1 MGIYG
6 YSGSDSVAGTE
17 ILLSVD
23 SLSPSPQRDQHRGIF
38 SGSAPKSDQHRK
50 VFSGSAPGRDQHRG
64 IFSGSAPRLNPS
76 DDV

>member
-6 YSGSDSVAGTE
+6 YPGSDSLAGTE

-38 SGSAPKSDQHRK
+38 SGSAPKHDR
-50 VFSGSAPGRDQHRG
+50 HRG
-64 IFSGSAPRLNPS
+64 IFSGSAPRLNPA